1 MNLRPD
7 ISLTTKSGLII
18 DLITASKGQW
28 PVDIKLI
35 LLLTKIIKDVLSYG
49 KGVHK
54 KAVKDGIGNEQLTI
68 FLV

>member
-1 MNLRPD
+1 MKLRPD

-54 KAVKDGIGNEQLTI
+54 KP
-68 FLV
+68 